1 MGKSR
6 PLLCLFLYFSHYNF
20 NHTNWRKHSWCA
32 WYLNPGLQDGRRT
45 QNNGIFILN
54 YFDLLLR
61 KWVVHIANFS
71 TKHAQIVLRN
81 YNFYWGNK
89 TYLLTYLTYLPT
101 CLPYPLTY
109 LTYLLILPTYLPYI
123 HPLPYLLNYL
133 TYHTYLLTLPTSLT
147 LPTYLPYL
155 LTYLTYLL
163 TLPTYLPYLHPLP
176 YLLNYL
182 TYFTYLLTLPT

>member
-32 WYLNPGLQDGRRT
+32 WYLNPGLQDGRRR

-89 TYLLTYLTYLPT
+89 TYLLTYLTYL
-101 CLPYPLTY
+101 
-109 LTYLLILPTYLPYI
+109 
-123 HPLPYLLNYL
+123 
-133 TYHTYLLTLPTSLT
+133 
-147 LPTYLPYL
+147 
-155 LTYLTYLL
+155 L

-182 TYFTYLLTLPT
+182 TYHTYLLILPTYLPYLHPLPYLLTYLTYLNTIPTLLT

>member
-32 WYLNPGLQDGRRT
+32 WYLNPGLQDGRRR
-45 QNNGIFILN
+45 QNNGIFILK

-81 YNFYWGNK
+81 NNFYWGNK
-89 TYLLTYLTYLPT
+89 TYLLTYLTYLLTLPT

-109 LTYLLILPTYLPYI
+109 LTYLLTLPTYLPY
-123 HPLPYLLNYL
+123 PLTYL
-133 TYHTYLLTLPTSLT
+133 TYIPYLTYLITLPTIPTYLSYLLTYLTYIPYLTYLLTLPTSLT

-155 LTYLTYLL
+155 LTYLT
-163 TLPTYLPYLHPLP
+163 H
-176 YLLNYL
+176 
-182 TYFTYLLTLPT
+182 

>member
-32 WYLNPGLQDGRRT
+32 WYLNPGLQDGRRR

-89 TYLLTYLTYLPT
+89 TYLLTYLTYLLTLPT
-101 CLPYPLTY
+101 CLPYP
-109 LTYLLILPTYLPYI
+109 
-123 HPLPYLLNYL
+123 
-133 TYHTYLLTLPTSLT
+133 
-147 LPTYLPYL
+147 

-163 TLPTYLPYLHPLP
+163 TLPTYLPYPLTYLTYIPYLTYLITLHTLPTYLP

-182 TYFTYLLTLPT
+182 TYLLTLPTCNEILRFLSY